1 MFYKTPKI
9 VHSNWQT
16 SAFIWLLAGAITVAA
31 AWYFSGWDE
40 RALRET
46 KTSALKVEISETNG
60 KLEAAKIANGQL
72 QRQMVVLEQSAQ
84 VDREAASQAQEYLK
98 SDQQSRQEME
108 KELLFLRELVAINK
122 EQAYQVRR
130 FALDSSEDGI
140 YSFRFT
146 ISRGLVNGGAAIG
159 WIHLYVVG
167 IQDGKEKTLS
177 LKDVSA
183 DGFDRIKMRFKHF
196 QDVDGVLEIPEGFE
210 PQNLTIN
217 IKPSNKKTPEM
228 SKVIAWQLG
237 EQEES

>member
-9 VHSNWQT
+9 VNSSWQT
-16 SAFIWLLAGAITVAA
+16 SAFVWLLAGAIPVAA

-40 RALRET
+40 RALREAE
-46 KTSALKVEISETNG
+46 TSALKVEISEING
-60 KLEAAKIANGQL
+60 KLEAAKTANGQL
-72 QRQMVVLEQSAQ
+72 QQQMVVLEQSAQ

-108 KELLFLRELVAINK
+108 KELLFLRELVAVNE
-122 EQAYQVRR
+122 EQAFQVRR
-130 FALDSSEDGI
+130 FSLDSSEDGI

-146 ISRGLVNGGAAIG
+146 ISRGLVNGGAATG
-159 WIHLYVVG
+159 WVHLYVVG
-167 IQDGKEKTLS
+167 TEDGKEKTLS

-183 DGFDRIKMRFKHF
+183 DGLDRIKMRFKHF

-210 PQNLTIN
+210 PQNLTVN
-217 IKPSNKKTPEM
+217 IKSSQKKTPEM
-228 SKVIAWQLG
+228 SKIFAWQLG